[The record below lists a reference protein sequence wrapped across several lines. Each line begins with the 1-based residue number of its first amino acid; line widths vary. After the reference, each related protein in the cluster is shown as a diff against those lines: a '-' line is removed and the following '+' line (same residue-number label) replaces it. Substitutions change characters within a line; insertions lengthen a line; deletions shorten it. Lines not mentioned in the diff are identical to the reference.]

1 MLNQFLYFIEAYS
14 NLTIMSFGIRNLPD
28 NLEDMLT
35 MYGFEDTNSLTS
47 VEISQHRNSEN
58 DNTLQDLTNVS

>member
-1 MLNQFLYFIEAYS
+1 
-14 NLTIMSFGIRNLPD
+14 MSFGIRNLPD

-58 DNTLQDLTNVS
+58 DNKLQDLTNVS